1 MMDIGVLKVLADFG
15 IAGIGFGLFVW
26 FELTTWKNREE
37 SQRKDKCDLLA
48 VLKANT
54 EAMTVLGEAIKGVK
68 EIILFVGGKD
78 AQK

>member
-1 MMDIGVLKVLADFG
+1 MDANVFKLCAELGVVG
-15 IAGIGFGLFVW
+15 IFVW
-26 FELTTWKNREE
+26 FELSTWKAREDN
-37 SQRKDKCDLLA
+37 QRKDKCDLLS

-68 EIILFVGGKD
+68 EIVLFVGGKD